1 MMTCAHCGTERPGW
15 QLMVVVN
22 SATGVSEPICTDP
35 WDFECS
41 GPPPAAAEIAALVRE
56 LLDVPLETVSDVDE
70 VIAAHVK
77 PGRRPT

>member
-41 GPPPAAAEIAALVRE
+41 GPPPAVAEIAALVRE
-56 LLDVPLETVSDVDE
+56 LLDVPLETVTDE
-70 VIAAHVK
+70 ADLIASHVH
-77 PGRRPT
+77 PRRGT